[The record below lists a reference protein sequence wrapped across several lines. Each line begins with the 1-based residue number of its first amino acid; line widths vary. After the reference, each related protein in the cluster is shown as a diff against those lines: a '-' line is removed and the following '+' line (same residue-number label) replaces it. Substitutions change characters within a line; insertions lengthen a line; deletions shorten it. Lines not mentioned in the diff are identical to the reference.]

1 VESRPVHS
9 VLLQA
14 RGLTARYGEIEAVH
28 GIDLTLERGTIVA
41 LLGANGA
48 GKTSTLRALTGAA
61 ASTGTI
67 VFDGAALNGIT
78 PERAARL
85 GIAHAPEGRGTLSD
99 FSVAENLALG
109 GYTERS
115 RKRLHARRDRVLE
128 YFPVLAG
135 RQRQLAGSLSG
146 GEQQMLAIARAL
158 MMNPQL
164 LLLDEPSLGLA
175 PLVVRHIF
183 DLLGLI
189 NREDGVTILVA
200 EQNAAVALAAAS
212 HAFILETGRI
222 AASGSS
228 AELSADDSVRKS
240 YLGY

>member
-1 VESRPVHS
+1 MA
-9 VLLQA
+9 LLEA
-14 RGLTARYGEIEAVH
+14 RGLCARYGEIEAVH
-28 GIDLTLERGTIVA
+28 GIDLTVE
-41 LLGANGA
+41 LLGANGS

-61 ASTGTI
+61 TSGGSI
-67 VFDGAALNGIT
+67 VFDGVALRGVT

-115 RKRLHARRDRVLE
+115 PRRLRARRDRVLE

-135 RQRQLAGSLSG
+135 RQRQIAGSLSG

-158 MMNPQL
+158 MMNPRL

-175 PLVVRHIF
+175 PLVVRGIF
-183 DLLGLI
+183 ELLRRI
-189 NREDGVTILVA
+189 NRDDGVTILVA
-200 EQNAAVALAAAS
+200 EQNAAVALATAS
-212 HAFILETGRI
+212 YGFILETGRI
-222 AASGSS
+222 VASGPSQ
-228 AELSADDSVRKS
+228 ALVADDRVRAS
-240 YLGY
+240 YLGR